1 VTRPTTDL
9 SEDID
14 DLDMRF
20 WSWRAAQAPRT
31 RDDLPRI
38 DRPAGWRPA
47 WSSEDVAAY
56 RRQVEAFEAEHAEI
70 LARVAALR
78 SGAGHADGEWAE
90 EGADGEPADAER
102 AREERA
108 DEVDVR
114 LIGSAIAHTRFELD
128 GLSSWRR
135 DPWFYLDQT
144 IGTVFDLLVRP
155 APIDEQRCR
164 ELLVRLESFG
174 ATLAGARENLAGH
187 LALELAEVAHQV
199 APGAGADLLS
209 SVAGLAPFVGP
220 DWSGPIDRAARRAAA
235 ELESYA
241 GWLAGV
247 RTTARP
253 LGGVGE
259 DLFARYMYTV
269 ALLPFTPTELL
280 AAGRQEWDRSVSFEL
295 LEQHRAP
302 SARWPSLPASAAEQS
317 SAEAEAEIEVRRFYE
332 DHDLLTQ
339 PQDLRHYLNA
349 PRPAYVEPLRWLGV
363 TDDLTGPDRLDE
375 DGVSYVPAPSPDL
388 PYFYRANAAD
398 PRAGIVHEGAH
409 YQQLALAWRH
419 PRPSR
424 RHFYDSCPNEG
435 IAFYN
440 EEMLM
445 QAGLFDDAPV
455 TRQII
460 YSFMRLRA
468 LRVEAD
474 VRLALGQMTVE
485 EAGMFLERQ
494 VPMDRETAKWEAAF
508 FAATPAQ
515 GLSYTVG
522 KLQVMRLLADVRSA
536 EASSFSLREFHD
548 WLWRNG
554 NVPLSLLRYERLG
567 DRSEL
572 ARVEALLAGS
582 EVRARS

>member
-1 VTRPTTDL
+1 MTKQDASLR
-9 SEDID
+9 EDID
-14 DLDMRF
+14 DLDLRF

-31 RDDLPRI
+31 RDDLPRL
-38 DRPAGWRPA
+38 DRAAGWRPA
-47 WSSEDVAAY
+47 WSDEDVADY
-56 RRQVEAFEAEHAEI
+56 RRQVEAFESEHTELLGR
-70 LARVAALR
+70 LAGAR
-78 SGAGHADGEWAE
+78 SGAGGAE
-90 EGADGEPADAER
+90 EQPASEKSAFEER
-102 AREERA
+102 AHEERA

-114 LIGSAIAHTRFELD
+114 LIGSAIARARFELE
-128 GLSSWRR
+128 GLAAWRR

-144 IGTVFDLLVRP
+144 IGTVFDLLLRP
-155 APIDEQRCR
+155 APIDQQRCR
-164 ELLVRLESFG
+164 DLVVRLESFG

-187 LALELAEVAHQV
+187 LALELAEIAHQV
-199 APGAGADLLS
+199 APGAGPDLLS
-209 SVAGLAPFVGP
+209 SVASLSAFVGP
-220 DWSGPIDRAARRAAA
+220 DWSGRIEDAAQLAAA
-235 ELESYA
+235 ELQSYA

-247 RTTARP
+247 RASARP

-259 DLFARYMYTV
+259 DLFARYLYTV

-280 AAGRQEWDRSVSFEL
+280 AAGRQEWDRAVSFEL

-302 SARWPSLPASAAEQS
+302 SARWPSLPASAADQS

-332 DHDLLTQ
+332 EHDLLTQ
-339 PQDLRHYLNA
+339 PEGLRHYLNA

-419 PRPSR
+419 PRPAR

-440 EEMLM
+440 EEMLT

-468 LRVEAD
+468 LRVEVD
-474 VRLALGQMTVE
+474 VRLALGELTVE
-485 EAGMFLERQ
+485 GAGVFLEQR

-536 EASSFSLREFHD
+536 EGASFSLREFHD

-572 ARVEALLAGS
+572 DRVDALLA
-582 EVRARS
+582 RSGAAATS

>member
-1 VTRPTTDL
+1 MTRPTPNL
-9 SEDID
+9 REEID
-14 DLDMRF
+14 DLDLRF

-31 RDDLPRI
+31 RDDLPRL
-38 DRPAGWRPA
+38 DRPPGWRPA
-47 WSSEDVAAY
+47 WSGEDVAGY
-56 RRQVEAFEAEHAEI
+56 RRQVEAFDAEQSEL
-70 LARVAALR
+70 LARVAAVR
-78 SGAGHADGEWAE
+78 SDAG
-90 EGADGEPADAER
+90 GADHDRTRGER
-102 AREERA
+102 AQGERA
-108 DEVDVR
+108 DEVDIR
-114 LIGSAIAHTRFELD
+114 LIGSAIARARFELD
-128 GLSSWRR
+128 GLAPWRR

-144 IGTVFDLLVRP
+144 IGTVFDLLLRP
-155 APIDEQRCR
+155 APVDQQRSR
-164 ELLVRLESFG
+164 ELLVRLQSFG
-174 ATLAGARENLAGH
+174 ATLAAARENLEGH
-187 LALELAEVAHQV
+187 LTLELADAANQV
-199 APGAGADLLS
+199 APGAGPDLLS
-209 SVAGLAPFVGP
+209 SVARLAPLVGP
-220 DWSGPIDRAARRAAA
+220 AWSGRVEQAAQLAAA
-235 ELESYA
+235 ELRSYA
-241 GWLAGV
+241 GWLADL
-247 RTTARP
+247 RQAARP

-259 DLFARYMYTV
+259 DLFSRYLYTI
-269 ALLPFTPTELL
+269 ALLPFSPTELL
-280 AAGRQEWDRSVSFEL
+280 AAGRQEWDRAVSFEL

-302 SARWPSLPASAAEQS
+302 SARWPALPASAEDQS
-317 SAEAEAEIEVRRFYE
+317 RAEAEAESEVRRFYE
-332 DHDLLTQ
+332 EHDLLTQ
-339 PQDLRHYLNA
+339 PEGLRHYLNA

-375 DGVSYVPAPSPDL
+375 DGVSYVPVPSPEL

-419 PRPSR
+419 PRPAR

-440 EEMLM
+440 EEMLT

-468 LRVEAD
+468 LRVEVD
-474 VRLALGQMTVE
+474 VRLALGQLTVE
-485 EAGMFLERQ
+485 EAGAFLEHR
-494 VPMDRETAKWEAAF
+494 VPMDRETARWEAAF

-536 EASSFSLREFHD
+536 EGPSFSLREFHD

-572 ARVEALLAGS
+572 DRVDAHLD
-582 EVRARS
+582 RSGVMATS